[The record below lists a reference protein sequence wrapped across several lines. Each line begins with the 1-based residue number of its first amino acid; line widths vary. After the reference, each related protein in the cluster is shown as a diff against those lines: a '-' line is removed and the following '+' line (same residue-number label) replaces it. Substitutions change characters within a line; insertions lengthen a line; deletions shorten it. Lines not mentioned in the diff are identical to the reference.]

1 MITRPVMPSL
11 SKHPTAGGREDGPGG
26 QKAASWTGRH
36 VIRAD
41 YRRLGFLLH
50 KHSALGLFTRH
61 KPDVMGHTRNPSPP
75 ELEAAGPAVS

>member
-1 MITRPVMPSL
+1 M
-11 SKHPTAGGREDGPGG
+11 E
-26 QKAASWTGRH
+26 RH

-61 KPDVMGHTRNPSPP
+61 KPDMMGHTHSPSPP